1 MNPVDLFRFAWQ
13 ALIQNRRRS
22 GLSLLGVVVG
32 VVAVVS
38 LTAIGE
44 GALRFVTDQFVSLGT
59 SIVIVAPGKNE
70 TTGGIPMGVGVGGVP
85 NDLTIQDTIAVER
98 RVQSVRAAVPISFST
113 DSIDYAERSRQ
124 VTIIGVSSEFKR
136 LQRLEMASGSF
147 LPESHRDR
155 GAAVVVLG
163 RTVARELLGVENPL
177 GATVRIGGWRMRVIG
192 VLAKRGTQLGL
203 QIDEGVF
210 VPTATGMRMAN
221 KSSVSQIMLELFP
234 KANPERAIERI
245 KALLIERHDEE
256 DFTCISQDAVMSSLS
271 SILRMLTLAVAGIAA
286 VSLAVAGIG
295 IMNVMLVSVSER
307 TSEIGLLK
315 ALGANERQILTVF
328 LVEAALLSMAGGV
341 IGLVLG
347 TAIVMLG
354 NFIYP
359 AVELVTPLWAIGAVM
374 LLSIGTG
381 VVFGVLPAWRAAGL
395 DPVAALQGH

>member
-1 MNPVDLFRFAWQ
+1 MNPVDLFHFAWQ
-13 ALIQNRRRS
+13 ALTQNRRRS

-44 GALRFVTDQFVSLGT
+44 GALRYVNDQFVSLGT
-59 SIVIVAPGKNE
+59 SIVLVAPGKSE
-70 TTGGIPMGVGVGGVP
+70 TTGGIPMGVGGVP
-85 NDLTIQDTIAVER
+85 NDLTLQDTIAVER
-98 RVQSVRAAVPISFST
+98 RVQSVRAAVPISIST
-113 DSIDYAERSRQ
+113 DSIDHAERSRN
-124 VTIIGVSSEFKR
+124 VTIVGVSSEFKR

-147 LPESHRDR
+147 LPKSHRDR
-155 GAAVVVLG
+155 GSAVVVLG
-163 RTVARELLGVENPL
+163 QTVAQELFGLDNPL

-192 VLAKRGTQLGL
+192 VLTERGTQLGM
-203 QIDEGVF
+203 QIDESVF

-221 KSSVSQIMLELFP
+221 NSSVSRIMLELFP
-234 KANPERAIERI
+234 KADPELAIEEV
-245 KALLIERHDEE
+245 KTLLVERHDEE
-256 DFTCISQDAVMSSLS
+256 DFTCISQDAVMDSLS
-271 SILRMLTLAVAGIAA
+271 SILKMLTLAVAGIAA

-307 TSEIGLLK
+307 TGEIGLLK
-315 ALGANERQILTVF
+315 AIGANERQILMVF

-341 IGLVLG
+341 VGLVLG

-354 NFIYP
+354 DFFYP
-359 AVELVTPLWAIGAVM
+359 AVELVTPFWAIGTV
-374 LLSIGTG
+374 LFLSIGTG

>member
-1 MNPVDLFRFAWQ
+1 MNPVDLFHFAWQ
-13 ALIQNRRRS
+13 ALTQNRRRS

-44 GALRFVTDQFVSLGT
+44 GAIRYVNDQFVSLGT
-59 SIVIVAPGKNE
+59 SIVIVAPGKSE
-70 TTGGIPMGVGVGGVP
+70 TTGGIPMGVGGVP
-85 NDLTIQDTIAVER
+85 NDLTLQDTIAVER
-98 RVQSVRAAVPISFST
+98 RVQSVRAAVPISLST
-113 DSIDYAERSRQ
+113 DSIDYAERSRN
-124 VTIIGVSSEFKR
+124 VMIVGASSEFKR

-147 LPESHRDR
+147 LPRSHRDR

-163 RTVARELLGVENPL
+163 QTVARELFGMENPL

-192 VLAKRGTQLGL
+192 LLAERGTQLGM
-203 QIDEGVF
+203 QIDESVF

-221 KSSVSQIMLELFP
+221 SSSVSRIMLELFP
-234 KANPERAIERI
+234 RADPELAIEEV
-245 KALLIERHDEE
+245 KTLLIERHDEE
-256 DFTCISQDAVMSSLS
+256 DFTCISQDAVMNSLS

-307 TSEIGLLK
+307 TSEVGLLK
-315 ALGANERQILTVF
+315 ALGANERQILMVF

-341 IGLVLG
+341 VGLVLG

-359 AVELVTPLWAIGAVM
+359 AVELVTPLWAIGAV
-374 LLSIGTG
+374 LFLSIGTG
-381 VVFGVLPAWRAAGL
+381 VVFGVLPAWRAAAL

>member
-1 MNPVDLFRFAWQ
+1 
-13 ALIQNRRRS
+13 
-22 GLSLLGVVVG
+22 LLGVVIG

-44 GALRFVTDQFVSLGT
+44 GALRYVTDQFVSLGT

-70 TTGGIPMGVGVGGVP
+70 TTGGIPLGVGGVP
-85 NDLTIQDTIAVER
+85 NDLTLQDTIAVER
-98 RVQSVRAAVPISFST
+98 RVQSVRAAVPISIST
-113 DSIDYAERSRQ
+113 DSIDYAERSRM
-124 VTIIGVSSEFKR
+124 VAIVGVSAEFKR

-147 LPESHRDR
+147 LPKSHLDR

-163 RTVARELLGVENPL
+163 RTVARELFGVENPL

-192 VLAKRGTQLGL
+192 VLAERGTQLGM
-203 QIDEGVF
+203 QIDEIVF
-210 VPTATGMRMAN
+210 VPTATAMRMAN
-221 KSSVSQIMLELFP
+221 KSSVSRIMLELFP
-234 KANPERAIERI
+234 KADPELAIEEV

-256 DFTCISQDAVMSSLS
+256 DFTCISQDAVMSALS

-286 VSLAVAGIG
+286 ISLAVAGIG

-307 TSEIGLLK
+307 TGEVGLLK
-315 ALGANERQILTVF
+315 ALGANERQILAIF

-341 IGLVLG
+341 IGLVVG

-354 NFIYP
+354 NFFYP

-374 LLSIGTG
+374 LLSLGTG